1 MAEQTQKET
10 LQFQAEVKQLL
21 HLMIHSLYSNREIF
35 LRELISNA
43 ADACDKLRFEALADS
58 TLYEDDQDLHIE
70 VDFDTE
76 AGTVTVR
83 DNGIG
88 MTRGEVI
95 ENIGT
100 IAKSGTQEFFASL
113 TGDQAK
119 DAHLIGQFGVGFYSA
134 FIVADRVSLTTRR
147 AGRPPEEGVRWSSEG
162 QGAFEIEAVEVPRRG
177 TEVVLHL
184 REGERSFAD
193 PWRLRQLIRT
203 YSDYIPWP
211 VRMRKLDDGGKPT
224 ETWEQVNKG
233 EALWAK
239 PRSEVSE
246 AEYKEFYKYLAHDV
260 DDPLTWIHARVEG
273 KLEYAALLY
282 IPARAP
288 FDLYDRE
295 HVHGV
300 KLYVQRVFITDDAE
314 HLVPKYLRFLRGVV
328 DSADLP
334 LNVSREMLQSN
345 RVIDQIRAGLT
356 RRTLDRL
363 AEMADKEPGQYQRFW
378 TEYGRVLKEGPAE
391 DFANRQRIAAL
402 LRFAST
408 HGEEEAQTVS
418 LTDYVQRMKPGQ
430 KAIYY
435 LTADS
440 FAAAKNSPHLELFRE
455 KGVEVLLLYDRVDE
469 WLMAHLPEF
478 DGKPLRSVAK
488 GEIDLAELGEEAS
501 GSEKETPETKQAH
514 DALLGR
520 IHQALKDEVSEVR
533 VSRRLRRSA
542 ACIVLSEHEMALYMQ
557 HLLRRAGH
565 ELPASKPVLE
575 INPDHPLVQRLR
587 AERDEARFAQW
598 ARLLFEQA
606 VLAEGGQLEDPGGF
620 VARMND
626 LLLTLSG
633 QEQAGDAQGEVPPS
647 QGDGEGSSGDAA

>member
-1 MAEQTQKET
+1 MAEPTQKET

-58 TLYEDDQDLHIE
+58 SLYEDDQDLHIE
-70 VDFDTE
+70 VDYDRE
-76 AGTVTVR
+76 ARTVTVR

-100 IAKSGTQEFFASL
+100 IARSGTKEFLEAL
-113 TGDQAK
+113 TGDAAK

-134 FIVADRVSLTTRR
+134 FIVAERVTLTTRR
-147 AGRPPEEGVRWSSEG
+147 AGRPAEEGVRWSSDG
-162 QGAFEIEAVEVPRRG
+162 QGSFEIETVAVPRRG

-184 REGERSFAD
+184 REGESGFAD
-193 PWRLRQLIRT
+193 HWRLRELIHK

-211 VRMRKLDDGGKPT
+211 VRMRKLEGGKPT
-224 ETWEQVNKG
+224 DQWEQVNKA
-233 EALWAK
+233 EAIWAK
-239 PRSEVSE
+239 PRSEVTE
-246 AEYKEFYKYLAHDV
+246 EEYKDFYKYIAHDV
-260 DDPLTWIHARVEG
+260 DDPLTWVHTRVEG

-282 IPARAP
+282 VPAHAP
-288 FDLYDRE
+288 FDLWDRE

-300 KLYVQRVFITDDAE
+300 KLYVQRVFIADDTE
-314 HLVPKYLRFLRGVV
+314 HLVPRYLRFLRGVV

-345 RVIDQIRAGLT
+345 RIIDQIRAGIT
-356 RRTLDRL
+356 RRVLERLEEL
-363 AEMADKEPGQYQRFW
+363 AEKEPETYQRFW
-378 TEYGRVLKEGPAE
+378 DEFGRVLKEGPAE
-391 DFANRQRIAAL
+391 DFANRERIARL

-408 HGEEEAQTVS
+408 HTDQPAQTVS
-418 LTDYVQRMKPGQ
+418 LTDYVSRMKEGQ

-440 FAAAKNSPHLELFRE
+440 FTAAKNSPHLEVFRE

-469 WLMAHLPEF
+469 WLMAHLTEF
-478 DGKPLRSVAK
+478 DGRPLRSVAK
-488 GEIDLAELGEEAS
+488 GDVDLSALGEAATE
-501 GSEKETPETKQAH
+501 EKAKAQDETYKP
-514 DALLGR
+514 LLER
-520 IHQALKDEVSEVR
+520 IQKVLEGEVSEVR
-533 VSRRLRRSA
+533 LSRRLRCSPS
-542 ACIVLSEHEMALYMQ
+542 CIVLGEHEMALYMQ

-565 ELPASKPVLE
+565 EVPTSKPVLE
-575 INPDHPLVQRLR
+575 INPEHPLVQRLKDE
-587 AERDEARFAQW
+587 ADEARFAQW

-620 VARMND
+620 VARLNELM
-626 LLLTLSG
+626 LAMAGEGEGRS
-633 QEQAGDAQGEVPPS
+633 AGDE
-647 QGDGEGSSGDAA
+647 AAEPREAS